1 MSAYEAVIG
10 LEVHAQLSTE
20 SKLFCACST
29 RFGQNPNENV
39 CPVCSGMPGVLPVL
53 NKKAVEYAVRM
64 ALAVDCTVNEQSV
77 FARKNYFYPDLPK
90 GYQISQYED
99 PLAEHGHL
107 DIEVDGKTR
116 RIGITRIHMEDDAGK
131 NIHSQVDNVS
141 FVDLNRSGV
150 PLIEIVSEPDMRTP
164 EEAAEYLRSLH
175 AILLYLGICDG
186 NMEEGSFRCDANVS
200 IRPKGQEEFGTRAEL
215 KNMNSFKNVQA
226 AIAYEIER
234 QEDLLYDGEEVVQ
247 ETRLFDAAK
256 GVTMSMRG
264 KEEAHD
270 YRYFPDPDL
279 IPAVIDKDWLKDIR
293 AGLPELPRQRRA
305 RLENQYGLPAYDA
318 RVLTSDKALA
328 DYFEATVAAG
338 AKAKS
343 VSNLIMSELLRELG
357 HAEMTIDK
365 AAFTPEMMAE
375 LAQIVDDGLIS
386 LKIAR
391 QVFPEIFAQGLFPK
405 AYVEGKGLVQI
416 SDASAL
422 ETAVD
427 EVLAENPDEVEA
439 FKGGKKKLMGFFV
452 GQVMRKTKG
461 QANPK
466 LVNEL
471 LGKKLA

>member
-1 MSAYEAVIG
+1 
-10 LEVHAQLSTE
+10 
-20 SKLFCACST
+20 
-29 RFGQNPNENV
+29 
-39 CPVCSGMPGVLPVL
+39 
-53 NKKAVEYAVRM
+53 
-64 ALAVDCTVNEQSV
+64 
-77 FARKNYFYPDLPK
+77 
-90 GYQISQYED
+90 
-99 PLAEHGHL
+99 
-107 DIEVDGKTR
+107 
-116 RIGITRIHMEDDAGK
+116 
-131 NIHSQVDNVS
+131 
-141 FVDLNRSGV
+141 
-150 PLIEIVSEPDMRTP
+150 
-164 EEAAEYLRSLH
+164 
-175 AILLYLGICDG
+175 
-186 NMEEGSFRCDANVS
+186 
-200 IRPKGQEEFGTRAEL
+200 
-215 KNMNSFKNVQA
+215 
-226 AIAYEIER
+226 
-234 QEDLLYDGEEVVQ
+234 
-247 ETRLFDAAK
+247 
-256 GVTMSMRG
+256 MSMRG

-279 IPAVIDKDWLKDIR
+279 IPAVIGKDWLEEIR
-293 AGLPELPRQRRA
+293 IGLPELPRQRRA
-305 RLENQYGLPAYDA
+305 RLKEQYGLPDYDA
-318 RVLTSDKALA
+318 QVLTSDKALA
-328 DYFEATVAAG
+328 DYFEAAVAAG

-375 LAQIVDDGLIS
+375 LAQIVDDGLVS

-416 SDASAL
+416 SDTSAL

-439 FKGGKKKLMGFFV
+439 FRGGKKKLMGFFV